1 MKKIYMTPSIET
13 VSLNIE
19 ATILAGSTFDVD
31 TSDENAVTDDWSNK
45 KQSHPIWGE

>member
-19 ATILAGSTFDVD
+19 TAILTGSTFGVD
-31 TSDENAVTDDWSNK
+31 TSDKNAVSEDWSNK

>member
-19 ATILAGSTFDVD
+19 TAILTGSTFDVD
-31 TSDENAVTDDWSNK
+31 VTKETQDDWSNK